1 MADFPGLA
9 EFAMRGGTE
18 LMTATVCSGPVS
30 HADRRP
36 LERDIA
42 NLEAA
47 TAESAPTDVFMNAVS
62 PGCLSTYVPNMYYP
76 SRDEYREALIEALR
90 PEYNAIHQAGFV
102 LQVDCPDLAGARHT
116 DYQAMDDKEFLAD
129 AEKSVEALN
138 AATSDIPPEAMRMH
152 ICWLNYAG
160 PHTPDIPVR
169 KLFGLLARAR
179 PRAIL
184 FEGANPRHEH
194 EWEDFKG
201 AKLLDDKVL
210 IPGVIDST
218 SNFVEHPR
226 LVAQRIC
233 NYANVVGR
241 ERVIAG
247 SDCGFGTYA
256 GRRGVFP
263 PVVLAKFRAMAEGAR
278 IASERLW

>member
-1 MADFPGLA
+1 
-9 EFAMRGGTE
+9 
-18 LMTATVCSGPVS
+18 
-30 HADRRP
+30 
-36 LERDIA
+36 
-42 NLEAA
+42 
-47 TAESAPTDVFMNAVS
+47 MNAVS
-62 PGCLSTYVPNMYYP
+62 PGCLSTYVPNMHYP
-76 SRDEYREALIEALR
+76 SRDEYREDLIEALR
-90 PEYNAIHQAGFV
+90 PEYNAIHEAGFV
-102 LQVDCPDLAGARHT
+102 LQVECPDLAGARHT
-116 DYQAMDDKEFLAD
+116 DYQAMDDEDFLAD
-129 AEKSVEALN
+129 AEKSIEALN

-160 PHTPDIPVR
+160 PHTHDIPIK

-179 PRAIL
+179 PQAIL

-194 EWEDFKG
+194 EWEDFQDTN
-201 AKLLDDKVL
+201 LLDDKVL

-218 SNFVEHPR
+218 SNFVEHPV

-233 NYANVVGR
+233 NYAKVVGR

-263 PVVLAKFRAMAEGAR
+263 PVVLAKFQAMAEGAR
-278 IASERLW
+278 IATERLW